1 MHLHLPVLHGASVE
15 DRQRTAGVSPNVVV
29 EARLDVEVAVQ
40 HVRGGRCGGEGA
52 GRKELGATREAR
64 CLQQARLRSPECLT
78 SRTDVQAPVAV
89 PISVRIRWVGT
100 ALGAG
105 DFDPSDSNAVRVCTT
120 LPASVASDTTHAENE
135 AWVLPHTHAALT
147 HGVDPVVGARH
158 RHIAH
163 PGVSHSVHKNSMQ
176 PLLLRTQAGA
186 TALC

>member
-120 LPASVASDTTHAENE
+120 LPAGVASDTAYAENE
-135 AWVLPHTHAALT
+135 ALPHMHVALT
-147 HGVDPVVGARH
+147 HGVDPSVRAGH
-158 RHIAH
+158 RDVTH
-163 PGVSHSVHKNSMQ
+163 PYVSRGTH
-176 PLLLRTQAGA
+176 
-186 TALC
+186 